1 MAIQKVLKTEEED
14 SGLATVPQSRPLS
27 SLRTPNS
34 TLFGTRACKLVS
46 GSIFRWSTP
55 QTQVFRAFILQKY
68 PNQLGC
74 DLSLLFKALDLDGYE
89 DMKTENGE
97 SVYQLMVVKVRR
109 KISATVKLMEADGAF
124 TKKSISST
132 TTERATVA
140 SKEALPSVDHQA
152 GPRAQDHNTSS
163 SMYDLPVAPSHNP
176 LQQRTNA
183 TPVQSNTFSSEY
195 YPDEDDSSTAS
206 SASHQSGGG
215 YHHSG
220 YRVRMPR
227 SSTSTSSSTP
237 FTAAASRQ
245 QQNPAPQLFRGAST
259 TTPNQN
265 GFHWGPDDLSHQKIK
280 VEQQPILFGAPT
292 PPFSFNFSPMPH
304 GNSNGSGSGSGS
316 GGGGGGGVGGVE
328 TQSLRGGGGR
338 GSSTKKSARQGHI
351 ERMEETLTDFG
362 EELAEALQE
371 SNESEEYET
380 EIDSMKRLYD
390 KLAQK
395 LERLKLLPPA

>member
-74 DLSLLFKALDLDGYE
+74 DLSPLFKALDLDGYE

-109 KISATVKLMEADGAF
+109 KISATVKLMGADGAF
-124 TKKSISST
+124 TKKSIPST

-140 SKEALPSVDHQA
+140 PKEALPSVDHQA
-152 GPRAQDHNTSS
+152 GPRAQDRNTSS
-163 SMYDLPVAPSHNP
+163 SIYDLPVAPSHNP
-176 LQQRTNA
+176 LQQQRTNA
-183 TPVQSNTFSSEY
+183 TPVQLNTFSSDY

-206 SASHQSGGG
+206 SASRQSGGG
-215 YHHSG
+215 YHQSG
-220 YRVRMPR
+220 YRP
-227 SSTSTSSSTP
+227 
-237 FTAAASRQ
+237 TAAESGTAAVPGRFSYDPKSERFLGSRRPEPSEDQ
-245 QQNPAPQLFRGAST
+245 GRAAAHFIRC
-259 TTPNQN
+259 PN
-265 GFHWGPDDLSHQKIK
+265 
-280 VEQQPILFGAPT
+280 T
-292 PPFSFNFSPMPH
+292 PFSFNFNPTPP
-304 GNSNGSGSGSGS
+304 GNGS
-316 GGGGGGGVGGVE
+316 GGGGGVE
-328 TQSLRGGGGR
+328 TQFLRGGGGGGGR

-351 ERMEETLTDFG
+351 ERMEETLCDFG
-362 EELAEALQE
+362 EELKEAQE
-371 SNESEEYET
+371 ESDESEEYET

-390 KLAQK
+390 KLVQK
-395 LERLKLLPPA
+395 LEKLKLLPPA

>member
-124 TKKSISST
+124 AKKSISST

-140 SKEALPSVDHQA
+140 AKEALPSVDHQA
-152 GPRAQDHNTSS
+152 GPQAQDHNTSS
-163 SMYDLPVAPSHNP
+163 SMYDLQVAPSHNP
-176 LQQRTNA
+176 LQQQRTNA
-183 TPVQSNTFSSEY
+183 TPVQPNTFSSDY

-206 SASHQSGGG
+206 SASRQSGGG

-237 FTAAASRQ
+237 VTAAGRQ
-245 QQNPAPQLFRGAST
+245 QQNPAPQLFRGAGT
-259 TTPNQN
+259 TTPHQN
-265 GFHWGPDDLSHQKIK
+265 GFHWGPDDLSHQRIK

-292 PPFSFNFSPMPH
+292 PPFNFNFSPTPH
-304 GNSNGSGSGSGS
+304 GNSNGSGSGSS
-316 GGGGGGGVGGVE
+316 GGGVGGVE
-328 TQSLRGGGGR
+328 NQSLRGGGGR

-380 EIDSMKRLYD
+380 EVDSMKRLYD